1 MFHNIMQI
9 LKQIR
14 NYYLV
19 NFRFKRYDISKGF
32 HAGRG
37 IVVWAKNHLSIGENF
52 YMGAYSRIGC
62 NSKIGNDVIFGSYV
76 SLIGRYD
83 HNYHQ
88 IGVTVRRSYQ
98 IRDVDYNWKGL
109 NSEIIIEDDVW
120 IGHRTII
127 LSGVK
132 IGRGSIIAAGS
143 VVTKNVES
151 YSIYG
156 GVPAKKITDRFENSD
171 DRIKHEEIIYK
182 K

>member
-1 MFHNIMQI
+1 MFKI

-19 NFRFKRYDISKGF
+19 NFRYKKYDISKGF

-37 IVVWAKNHLSIGENF
+37 IVIWAKNHLTIGENF

-76 SLIGRYD
+76 SLIGKYD

-88 IGVTVRRSYQ
+88 IGTTIRRASQ

-109 NSEIIIEDDVW
+109 NSGIIIEDDVW
-120 IGHRTII
+120 IGHKSVI
-127 LSGVK
+127 LSDVK

-143 VVTKNVES
+143 VVTKDVES

-156 GVPAKKITDRFENSD
+156 GVPARKITDRFTNPNDIIEHENILYS
-171 DRIKHEEIIYK
+171 R
-182 K
+182 

>member
-1 MFHNIMQI
+1 MFKI

-19 NFRFKRYDISKGF
+19 NFRFKKYEISKGF

-37 IVVWAKNHLSIGENF
+37 IVIWAKNHLSIGENF

-88 IGVTVRRSYQ
+88 IGTTIRRASQ

-109 NSEIIIEDDVW
+109 NSDIIIEDDVW
-120 IGHRTII
+120 IGHKSLI

-143 VVTKNVES
+143 IVTKDVDR
-151 YSIYG
+151 YCIYG
-156 GVPAKKITDRFENSD
+156 GVPARKITDRFLNPNDIIE
-171 DRIKHEEIIYK
+171 HEKILYTK
-182 K
+182 